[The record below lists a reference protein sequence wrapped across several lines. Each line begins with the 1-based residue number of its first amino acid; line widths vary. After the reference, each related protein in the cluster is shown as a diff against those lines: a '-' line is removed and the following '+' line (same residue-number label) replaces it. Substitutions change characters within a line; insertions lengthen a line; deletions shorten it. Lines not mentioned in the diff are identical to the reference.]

1 MYVNLISIKSYLSM
15 LTFSFIIAVENSTG
29 VNITFIVTLPLAGT
43 VPLHET
49 HKDTM
54 LYNVFIYV
62 PCIGETEK
70 AGFFCS

>member
-15 LTFSFIIAVENSTG
+15 LTFSFIIAVANSTG

-49 HKDTM
+49 HNTQC
-54 LYNVFIYV
+54 YNYEFIYV

>member
-49 HKDTM
+49 HKNTM
-54 LYNVFIYV
+54 L
-62 PCIGETEK
+62 
-70 AGFFCS
+70 